1 MNTSLTKTLV
11 KATTVIHRRPVAE
24 ILERQKAREMSQV
37 HTFPPDFVHGDA
49 RLDELYDVFGNW
61 AEDVIFVR
69 SEYDDAGNRVACS
82 VARFDDWFLTIAH
95 ARSEDTDLGSWLV
108 EQKGT
113 KTSMVTLDDCEG
125 DEVEQAHRIPIHCTR
140 AQLLGLEYKHL
151 HVTREV
157 SIDMWDTAQTD
168 LLSLVCLCARLGQ
181 VA

>member
-11 KATTVIHRRPVAE
+11 KASTAIHRRPMAE
-24 ILERQKAREMSQV
+24 ILERQKAREMAQV

-69 SEYDDAGNRVACS
+69 SEYDEAGHWVACS

-95 ARSEDTDLGSWLV
+95 ARGEDTDLGSWLA
-108 EQKGT
+108 EQKGA
-113 KTSMVTLDDCEG
+113 KTSVISLVDTDTE
-125 DEVEQAHRIPIHCTR
+125 EVEQAHRIPIHCSR
-140 AQLLGLEYKHL
+140 AQLLQLEYERL